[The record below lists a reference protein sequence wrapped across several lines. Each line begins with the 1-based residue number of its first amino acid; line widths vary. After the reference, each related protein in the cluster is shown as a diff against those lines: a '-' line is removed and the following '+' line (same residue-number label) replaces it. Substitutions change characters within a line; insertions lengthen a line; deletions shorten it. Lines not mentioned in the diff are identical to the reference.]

1 MIRLLGLNET
11 TQQTLSITNDGESG
25 SSLIY
30 NIIVE
35 ENGSRNITGSTFTS
49 LESDYESDTTFDLHL
64 TIYNASNDDEWL
76 DEATLTFPAGV
87 TVNSSTDFIGGGAG
101 PLESDGETGDG
112 VTITW
117 SDVNG
122 GYGNIY
128 ASQSAS
134 STVNITVDS
143 GFSGDLDM
151 DWTLSGDAWG
161 SSPHD
166 ISGTLTLT
174 EYTNLT
180 LTSPN
185 GNEFWAI
192 GSIHNITWDHFGAP
206 IANIKLELSSNNGVS
221 YSDITTSTPNDGIY
235 EWTVSGN
242 VSPECLIRISDST
255 TPSVNDISNGI
266 FRIYNTVEWIT
277 LDQDNGA
284 LVQGASDNITLRF
297 NSTGLAEGTYNA
309 NIEIISNDP
318 DEVTVILPVELIV
331 EDNPLPVTL
340 SNFFVEFED
349 NISSIFWT
357 TQSELNNMGWNVYRS
372 PSQNFGQAVQLNSE
386 LIPGAG
392 TTTEPTE
399 YIFVDSL
406 TALIPGASYWYFLE
420 SVEISGDNSLHD
432 PVSLE
437 IPYQEDDLQPPH
449 LPVDYGLQQ
458 NYPNPFNPFTRIS
471 FNLDH
476 ECLIDLTIYD
486 VKGVLVRNLVRGQ
499 HSSGLHEYNWDGK
512 DNSGKQMGSGI
523 YLYNLNYGK
532 NSSHKKMI
540 LMK

>member
-1 MIRLLGLNET
+1 MLINDLDLRITKYSRTYYPWKLDRLNPGNAATNNSDNSVDNVEQVYIENSTEDYYTITVSHKGTLVDDTGTTSSQQYGLIISGIGSSIPIPDILPNPTTFDQTLGLNET
-11 TQQTLSITNDGESG
+11 AQQTLSITNDGESG

-30 NIIVE
+30 NIIIE
-35 ENGSRNITGSTFTS
+35 ENGSRNISGSTFTS

-64 TIYNASNDDEWL
+64 TIYNASTDDEWL
-76 DEATLTFPAGV
+76 DGATLTFPAGV
-87 TVNSSTDFIGGGAG
+87 TVNSSTNFIGGGAG
-101 PLESDGETGDG
+101 ALVSNGETGGG

-117 SDVNG
+117 SDENG

-128 ASQSAS
+128 AGQSAS
-134 STVNITVDS
+134 ATVNITVDS

-151 DWTLSGDAWG
+151 DWTLSGDNWG
-161 SSPHD
+161 SNPHD

-185 GNEFWAI
+185 GNEFWAN
-192 GSIHNITWDHFGAP
+192 GSDHNITWDHFGVP
-206 IANIKLELSSNNGVS
+206 IANVKLELSSNNGVN

-255 TPSVNDISNGI
+255 TPSVNDISNDV
-266 FRIYNTVEWIT
+266 FRIYNTVDWIT
-277 LDQDNGA
+277 LDQDNGI
-284 LVQGASDNITLRF
+284 LIQGVSDNITLTF

-357 TQSELNNMGWNVYRS
+357 TQSELNNMGWNIYRS
-372 PSQNFGQAVQLNSE
+372 PSQNFGQAFQLNSE

-392 TTTEPTE
+392 TTTEPTD
-399 YIFVDSL
+399 YN
-406 TALIPGASYWYFLE
+406 FL
-420 SVEISGDNSLHD
+420 
-432 PVSLE
+432 
-437 IPYQEDDLQPPH
+437 
-449 LPVDYGLQQ
+449 
-458 NYPNPFNPFTRIS
+458 
-471 FNLDH
+471 
-476 ECLIDLTIYD
+476 
-486 VKGVLVRNLVRGQ
+486 
-499 HSSGLHEYNWDGK
+499 
-512 DNSGKQMGSGI
+512 
-523 YLYNLNYGK
+523 
-532 NSSHKKMI
+532 
-540 LMK
+540 